1 ARPPQ
6 RLIAISGFPHDP
18 QSLLSRKTRLQTFP
32 DHRMVVHHQNFY
44 LIFSRAHLIKRP
56 FAGRYAVNKSDSDE
70 NVKGYRH
77 KIWLIDSP
85 ASLAAMLLPALSRAK
100 ASAMKIQCA
109 SNLKQ
114 WGLAVNMYAG
124 DNRDRFP
131 DNSGGVDL
139 AWMDPNFNTNFYPIY
154 LYKNRPGTKA

>member
-1 ARPPQ
+1 MNADVSNRALSKIQGEPPNALRPSS
-6 RLIAISGFPHDP
+6 RRRAFTLIELLVVIAI
-18 QSLLSRKTRLQTFP
+18 
-32 DHRMVVHHQNFY
+32 
-44 LIFSRAHLIKRP
+44 IAI
-56 FAGRYAVNKSDSDE
+56 
-70 NVKGYRH
+70 
-77 KIWLIDSP
+77 
-85 ASLAAMLLPALSRAK
+85 LAAMLLPALSRAK

-154 LYKNRPGTKA
+154 LYKNRAGTKA